1 VSLAATGQFKGGRPT
16 GKWFL
21 AATLV
26 DGNTSVRA
34 WNTHHKGMLFSR
46 VFHPSWTDSCDG
58 KERFQ
63 SASSGTTWSATV
75 CEIEPTQVRDRFVLE
90 RGCIPLHIQRPSE
103 GCPRKTPKILAC
115 GPPGPPFA
123 GGPAA
128 PWTPSLG
135 RCAFRLQRAFTE
147 KMFTKTSL
155 PCGRSGSKFAGQD
168 GGSKGGTQ
176 TIFKGDTN
184 GSEKQAMHCSCSR
197 RCP

>member
-1 VSLAATGQFKGGRPT
+1 MRKLKGITIHSDDVCRPLVTTQKRRQRDAQEEGVAVQVLAAHSIDEAQFGSFLGGFRQGLNLATENIEGTSVEVLLVSIAATGQFKGGRPT

-34 WNTHHKGMLFSR
+34 WNTHHKGILFSR

-90 RGCIPLHIQRPSE
+90 RGCISS
-103 GCPRKTPKILAC
+103 A
-115 GPPGPPFA
+115 A
-123 GGPAA
+123 GKLN
-128 PWTPSLG
+128 SL
-135 RCAFRLQRAFTE
+135 FYV
-147 KMFTKTSL
+147 
-155 PCGRSGSKFAGQD
+155 
-168 GGSKGGTQ
+168 
-176 TIFKGDTN
+176 
-184 GSEKQAMHCSCSR
+184 
-197 RCP
+197 